1 MAATNEPYDLIII
14 GGGPAGL
21 TAAIYGGRAKL
32 KTMVI
37 NKGVLGGTVDATQ
50 ELVNYPGYSRTSGP
64 ELMGDFISHAEG
76 FGVEFLRGEV
86 VATDFGGEIKKLVT
100 KKKRELLARAVIIAV
115 GSEPRV
121 LNIPGEKELRGS
133 GVSYCAT
140 CDAESY
146 EGDHVVVV
154 GSGDQ
159 AIEEGMVIAK
169 YARQVTVIV
178 LHDEGV
184 LDCNKVSRERALRH
198 KKLKFVWSSTIEEV
212 VGDQAVSAVKIK
224 NLKTGESTV
233 CDCQGVFFFV
243 GMVPCTRW
251 LTDSGLKMDPRGYI
265 ATNEMM
271 ETNLEGVYAAG
282 DSRIKYLRQVVTAA
296 GDGATAAVA
305 AERYIDELHTFNT
318 QVLQSEKPV
327 LLLFLDA
334 MNDESLAFGTLL
346 EEVNHS
352 LADRYQILTVDLA
365 TRKNLARKYEV
376 AHTPSVLVLD
386 QGRELRRLDCAPDR
400 EGLMSQLS
408 DA

>member
-1 MAATNEPYDLIII
+1 MAALNQPYDLIII

-32 KTMVI
+32 KTLVI

-64 ELMGDFISHAEG
+64 ELMADFISHAES
-76 FGVEFLRGEV
+76 FGAEFLRDEV
-86 VATDFGGEIKKLVT
+86 VATDFSEEIKKLVT
-100 KKKRELLARAVIIAV
+100 KKKRELLAKAVIIGV

-198 KKLKFVWSSTIEEV
+198 EKMKFVWNSTIEEV

-224 NLKTGESTV
+224 NLKTGEPTV

-251 LTDSGLKMDPRGYI
+251 LTDSGLEMDSRGYI
-265 ATNEMM
+265 ATNEVM

-318 QVLQSEKPV
+318 QVLQSEKQV

-334 MNDESLAFGTLL
+334 MDNESLAFSTLL
-346 EEVNHS
+346 EDVNQR
-352 LADRYQILTVDLA
+352 LADRYQILSVDLA
-365 TRKNLARKYEV
+365 TRKNLAQRYDV
-376 AHTPSVLVLD
+376 GRVPAVVVLD
-386 QGRELRRLDCAPDR
+386 KGRELRRLDCAVDR
-400 EGLMSQLS
+400 EGLISQLS

>member
-1 MAATNEPYDLIII
+1 MGNLDDDQIEEKIAERSGSVSRAKRIDMAAINEPYDLIII

-32 KTMVI
+32 RTLVV

-50 ELVNYPGYSRTSGP
+50 ELVNYPGYGRTSGP

-86 VATDFGGEIKKLVT
+86 VATDFAGEIKKLVT

-146 EGDHVVVV
+146 SGDHVVVV

-178 LHDEGV
+178 LHDEGI
-184 LDCNKVSRERALRH
+184 LGLQQGEQGARLAPRKN
-198 KKLKFVWSSTIEEV
+198 EV
-212 VGDQAVSAVKIK
+212 RVELHHRRSGGDQAVSAVKIK

-233 CDCQGVFFFV
+233 CGCQGVFFFV
-243 GMVPCTRW
+243 GMAPCTRW
-251 LTDSGLKMDPRGYI
+251 LTSSGLEMDPRGYI

-296 GDGATAAVA
+296 GRRSHRGGGRREIYRRAA
-305 AERYIDELHTFNT
+305 H
-318 QVLQSEKPV
+318 LQHPGLAKRKTSSAPV
-327 LLLFLDA
+327 PGCH
-334 MNDESLAFGTLL
+334 E
-346 EEVNHS
+346 
-352 LADRYQILTVDLA
+352 Q
-365 TRKNLARKYEV
+365 
-376 AHTPSVLVLD
+376 
-386 QGRELRRLDCAPDR
+386 
-400 EGLMSQLS
+400 
-408 DA
+408 